1 MKIKLKKA
9 VVLMSLIVPCLAH
22 SQAVSEYV
30 FTKNGGD
37 LNNINGTIAAAN
49 ASLVEKSHMPEFNS
63 VGHISGCTAT
73 WLGDDDEWV
82 YILSAAHCN
91 NAKTDVADTGYIF
104 YADDYKTIIGK
115 GPGKIYTVPERNN
128 KPAGYGGAST
138 DLEILKLVKVADF
151 VDSNG
156 KKVVKPVLYDGME
169 EKGLPVQFV
178 GYGIWGVGL
187 ALTTIESRMTTTS
200 IIDSIFEQDHGI
212 SAGYEPVKESEQW
225 GSTTPGDS
233 GSAWWQTHHGI
244 KTIIAVTNG
253 GGEKSSTGPRVSQYI
268 DWIKTVYPDV
278 DILSEHAFDWS
289 DNDHK
294 GTIGDLYVYNNPY
307 NYQTEYFMLSGLR
320 SDGGYWYFPTDKTNN
335 NYWRYLGTNKQ
346 DALQHIA
353 DLKGYKNWS
362 SNNHQGTAKDV
373 YVYYNPYNNDTEL
386 FELKQTGEYGYFP
399 TDKKDN
405 KYWTYIKT
413 VKY

>member
-9 VVLMSLIVPCLAH
+9 VVMMSLIVPCLAH
-22 SQAVSEYV
+22 SHAVSEYV

-37 LNNINGTIAAAN
+37 LNNIKGTIAAAN

-178 GYGIWGVGL
+178 GYGIWGVG
-187 ALTTIESRMTTTS
+187 
-200 IIDSIFEQDHGI
+200 
-212 SAGYEPVKESEQW
+212 
-225 GSTTPGDS
+225 
-233 GSAWWQTHHGI
+233 
-244 KTIIAVTNG
+244 
-253 GGEKSSTGPRVSQYI
+253 
-268 DWIKTVYPDV
+268 
-278 DILSEHAFDWS
+278 
-289 DNDHK
+289 
-294 GTIGDLYVYNNPY
+294 
-307 NYQTEYFMLSGLR
+307 
-320 SDGGYWYFPTDKTNN
+320 
-335 NYWRYLGTNKQ
+335 
-346 DALQHIA
+346 
-353 DLKGYKNWS
+353 
-362 SNNHQGTAKDV
+362 
-373 YVYYNPYNNDTEL
+373 
-386 FELKQTGEYGYFP
+386 
-399 TDKKDN
+399 
-405 KYWTYIKT
+405 
-413 VKY
+413 